1 MFGPLLLD
9 WRRRMLLRKAPP
21 GPLRDYLATP
31 FPGPRT
37 EWRAVE
43 YLAIDLETTGLDQR
57 KDAILSVGH
66 VVLRGGRIEL
76 ASADHRVVRIAGDVP
91 AASAII
97 HQITDDEA
105 ALGEE
110 LSVVLADVLRV
121 LAGKVL
127 IAHYAR
133 VETGFIGMACRQ
145 VYGAGFAVPVVDT
158 QALAQRQFER
168 RQIAYKGSDLRLHAL
183 GERYNLPRYAA
194 HNALY
199 DALAAAELFL
209 AQVGNLGDGRNLP
222 LMDLL
227 A

>member
-1 MFGPLLLD
+1 MLGSLLLE

-21 GPLRDYLATP
+21 GPMRDYLATP
-31 FPGPRT
+31 FPRPGI
-37 EWRAVE
+37 EWRAVD
-43 YLAIDLETTGLDQR
+43 YLAIDLETTGLDRR

-66 VVLRGGRIEL
+66 VTLRGGRIEL
-76 ASADHRVVRIAGDVP
+76 ASAGHRVVRIAGAVP
-91 AASAII
+91 EASAVI
-97 HQITDDEA
+97 HQITDDQS
-105 ALGEE
+105 ALGED
-110 LSVVLADVLRV
+110 LRVVLADLLAV

-127 IAHYAR
+127 IAHHAR

-145 VYGAGFAVPVVDT
+145 VYGVGLAVPVVDT
-158 QALAQRQFER
+158 QVLAQRQFER

-183 GERYNLPRYAA
+183 GDRYNLPRYAA

-209 AQVGNLGDGRNLP
+209 AQAGGLSDGRQLP
-222 LMDLL
+222 LRDIL

>member
-9 WRRRMLLRKAPP
+9 WRRRILLRKAPP

-31 FPGPRT
+31 FPGPGT

-66 VVLRGGRIEL
+66 VTLRGGRIEL

-91 AASAII
+91 AASAVI

-110 LSVVLADVLRV
+110 LPVVLADVLRV
-121 LAGKVL
+121 LTGKVL

-133 VETGFIGMACRQ
+133 VETGFIGRACRQ

-168 RQIAYKGSDLRLHAL
+168 RQTAYKASDLRLHAL

-209 AQVGNLGDGRNLP
+209 AQAGNLSDGRNLP
-222 LMDLL
+222 LRELL